1 MRRSKTIPE
10 LRAEIRASSR
20 LKTQSQVELSSIL
33 RVNQATVSRILRGQF
48 RRVSPA
54 VAKVCK
60 YASIS
65 CITSRPLGEI
75 DASVD
80 RLARL
85 TRGRTPRER
94 QAIKLIRLAAELLE
108 SDLAGPVPALAGAGR
123 DAAP

>member
-1 MRRSKTIPE
+1 MRRSKTIAE
-10 LRAEIRASSR
+10 LRAEIRASTR
-20 LKTQSQVELSSIL
+20 LKSQSQTELSTIL
-33 RVNQATVSRILRGQF
+33 KVNQATVSRILRGQF

-54 VAKVCK
+54 VTKVCM

-65 CITSRPLGEI
+65 CITNRPLGEL

-94 QAIKLIRLAAELLE
+94 QAIKLLRLAAEILE
-108 SDLAGPVPALAGAGR
+108 SDLAGALPALAGTARG
-123 DAAP
+123 AAP